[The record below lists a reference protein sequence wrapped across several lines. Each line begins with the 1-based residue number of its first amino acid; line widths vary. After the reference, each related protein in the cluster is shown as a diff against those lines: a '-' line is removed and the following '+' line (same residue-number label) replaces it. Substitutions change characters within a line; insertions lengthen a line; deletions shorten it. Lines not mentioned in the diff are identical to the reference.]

1 MQPCLHG
8 YMWIGNMSKKSTNK
22 PNNQQPNPYLIDK
35 LAKIPASVKIGFLKF
50 WLAGASFYMTVLALP
65 QAFDWLDRLV
75 MLTLLLTLGVEYV
88 SNTLIIWMNHDKQ
101 PTLRFLPHE
110 INRKSIKSLGAT
122 LLYSSIIV
130 ILFHFA
136 LILWVDVLSMPT
148 IGIIISESML
158 DPFSFGIFFYIF
170 DRLWLFIREKINQK
184 RIG

>member
-1 MQPCLHG
+1 
-8 YMWIGNMSKKSTNK
+8 MSKKSTNNK
-22 PNNQQPNPYLIDK
+22 HNQQPNPYLIDK

-75 MLTLLLTLGVEYV
+75 MLALLLSLGIEYI
-88 SNTLIIWMNHDKQ
+88 SNTLIIWMNNDRQ
-101 PTLRFLPHE
+101 LTLRYLPHE

-122 LLYSSIIV
+122 LLYAMIIV

-136 LILWVDVLSMPT
+136 LILWVDVLAMPT

-158 DPFSFGIFFYIF
+158 DPFSFGIFFYII
-170 DRLWLFIREKINQK
+170 DRMWLFMREKINQK